1 MAPLR
6 RYRPVGL
13 SFQIFFPLVPI
24 AVLVSYKAAS
34 DNMKA
39 ATKKKKKRTG
49 ICCSSSSFATASWL
63 GQVLL

>member
-39 ATKKKKKRTG
+39 ATKKKKKRAG
-49 ICCSSSSFATASWL
+49 SWGGSGFFL
-63 GQVLL
+63 GGCVFCR